1 MIIRIL
7 FEDPRGDLE
16 NWRYF
21 IGKIVSIGNICREK
35 EKGKNA
41 SQPFK
46 CNDTMTPDINLH
58 TLKEFIRFRT
68 DAPKSRRIIEIYRR
82 INILDQLPIVYDT
95 IKYKILKNCYGIKYI
110 FRHIIISLNF
120 GSVYQLVRLA

>member
-1 MIIRIL
+1 M
-7 FEDPRGDLE
+7 
-16 NWRYF
+16 
-21 IGKIVSIGNICREK
+21 GKSCRLGIFVEK
-35 EKGKNA
+35 KVFGKNA

-46 CNDTMTPDINLH
+46 CIDTMTPDINLH
-58 TLKEFIRFRT
+58 TLKELIRFRT

-82 INILDQLPIVYDT
+82 IINIFDQLPILYDT